1 MQSNGKDRK
10 KKRMEY
16 AQSLVYLG
24 YIDVCSRILKRY
36 SNEVNNETSLQVL
49 KLCISNLNTIIKN
62 ENSNSKAAGC
72 VNELV
77 GVIVNLN
84 NAINTANYQYQHVNV
99 SIQSAVVTV
108 LKMAIKLDSNK
119 DAFRNADGMKQFY
132 DIIINKLPKYNIWD
146 QRFVY
151 IYCSMCEI
159 LYKCLMPVSLS
170 IPPTPS
176 QYSSGSSESLQASN
190 GLKFKLR
197 ELPQVRKTSG
207 SVIALSEV
215 FLQDVAR
222 ELNRENIVYTTVYE
236 YDANFNDCCF
246 KFQANEENYNVRK
259 VTKIRDCE
267 FDMETVHNKEWFMFK
282 VTIVKPVTKLCR
294 FNIIT
299 SCKKSQHFLAGIPPL
314 IYSSVD
320 ETWERIG
327 QRVFCYKNH
336 FNINESEE
344 EKRAQKR
351 QNHFTYTFT
360 VDFSRMTVGNSY
372 YIAYGYPYTHSML
385 MEDAK
390 LLGNSDILF
399 DSEDL
404 CSTILGHSCPAFTIT
419 SREEKPNKD
428 YVFLMARVNCEE
440 TNSSWALKGI

>member
-1 MQSNGKDRK
+1 
-10 KKRMEY
+10 
-16 AQSLVYLG
+16 
-24 YIDVCSRILKRY
+24 
-36 SNEVNNETSLQVL
+36 
-49 KLCISNLNTIIKN
+49 
-62 ENSNSKAAGC
+62 
-72 VNELV
+72 
-77 GVIVNLN
+77 
-84 NAINTANYQYQHVNV
+84 
-99 SIQSAVVTV
+99 
-108 LKMAIKLDSNK
+108 
-119 DAFRNADGMKQFY
+119 
-132 DIIINKLPKYNIWD
+132 
-146 QRFVY
+146 
-151 IYCSMCEI
+151 
-159 LYKCLMPVSLS
+159 MPVSLS

-440 TNSSWALKGI
+440 TNSSWALKGAIEFLMSSDEIAKQLRDKFIFKIVPMIDPDGVIYGSNSSFHDRTITIISHAYRKISEQNKMPLLLCEFKGQYKQVAGNKTTDPPAISESTPIYKRMTSYFSQVESSYKPEILQQQPKIFKEKQMKVQERYVMHLKSFHSTKNGYLPVCSKGMMICLCMLHV